1 MRGKLFRVLLEIME
15 GTAREEAVMLRFKH
29 IHRRFDYVI
38 RLFLVF
44 FFRRLDEEKGTCDL
58 NFETSF
64 RLKGLV
70 VISPTPALEK

>member
-1 MRGKLFRVLLEIME
+1 
-15 GTAREEAVMLRFKH
+15 MLRFKH